1 MDLCLFKQEKEIVVV
16 EVEMKVVRDYIELL
30 DFYIV
35 LKEEYYF

>member
-30 DFYIV
+30 DFYVV